1 MEYLEI
7 PVLSN
12 EFVRLEP
19 LRHEHTSDLSQ
30 AVRVGELWKTWY
42 TRIPSPAGMDE
53 EIQRRLD
60 LHQDGTMVPF
70 AVIEPSSGRAV
81 GMTTYMAISEEHRRL
96 EIGSTWLSR
105 SVQHTSINPAM
116 KLLMLQRAFE
126 DLECLRVEFRTHWFN
141 HQSRA
146 AIAKLG
152 AKQDGVLRQHEVLSN
167 GTVRDTV
174 IFSIVAGEW
183 PAVMF
188 NLESR
193 LGLTDSLH
201 RSRQNNSQVVS

>member
-193 LGLTDSLH
+193 LGLTDSPH

>member
-1 MEYLEI
+1 MEYLET

-19 LRHEHTSDLSQ
+19 LQHGHSSDLSE
-30 AVRVGELWKTWY
+30 AVSVGELWKTWY
-42 TRIPSPAGMDE
+42 TRVPSPEAMGD

-60 LHQDGTMVPF
+60 LHQDGSMVPF
-70 AVIEPSSGRAV
+70 AVIEPTTGRAV
-81 GMTTYMAISEEHRRL
+81 GMTTFMAISQENRRL

-105 SVQHTSINPAM
+105 SVQVTSINPAM

-126 DLECLRVEFRTHWFN
+126 ELDCLRVEFRTHWFN
-141 HQSRA
+141 QQSRA

-152 AKQDGVLRQHEVLSN
+152 AKQDGVLRQHEVLPN

-174 IFSIVAGEW
+174 VFSIVAVEW
-183 PAVMF
+183 PAVKV
-188 NLESR
+188 NLNSR
-193 LGLTDSLH
+193 LGLSA
-201 RSRQNNSQVVS
+201 

>member
-1 MEYLEI
+1 MDDLHS
-7 PVLSN
+7 PVLCN

-19 LRHEHTSDLSQ
+19 LTHEHSAELSA
-30 AVRVGELWKTWY
+30 AVSESELWKIWY
-42 TRIPSPAGMDE
+42 TRIPPPERMSE

-60 LHQDGTMVPF
+60 LLRQGTMVPY
-70 AVIEPSSGRAV
+70 AVIEPASGQAV
-81 GMTTYMAISEEHRRL
+81 GMTTFMAISPENRRL

-105 SVQHTSINPAM
+105 KVQGGTINPAM

-126 DLECLRVEFRTHWFN
+126 ELDCLRVEFRTHWFN
-141 HQSRA
+141 HRSRT

-152 AKQDGVLRQHEVLSN
+152 AKQDGVLRHDEVMPN

-174 IFSIVAGEW
+174 IFSIIAAEW
-183 PAVMF
+183 PAVKF

-193 LGLTDSLH
+193 LGLTG
-201 RSRQNNSQVVS
+201 